1 MIPFLKK
8 FKNEHS
14 TNDVSDNEKNILIT
28 SLLIECAKGDYDFS
42 DQEISKIK
50 DLIKKKLKLDQSK
63 INLIFDKALETV
75 EENVELYSLTKDI
88 RDNFNKE
95 EILEIFEYMWT
106 VVLADGKIDDF
117 EAALMSKLVG
127 LFHLTGKEYQMLE
140 LLSLRKGTTLTKEMF
155 LNHLYGGMDE
165 PELKIIDVFICKL
178 RKKLMQASD
187 DENYIETVWGRGY
200 VLRDPTELLES
211 A

>member
-50 DLIKKKLKLDQSK
+50 ELIKKKLKLDQSK

-95 EILEIFEYMWT
+95 EILEIFEYMWA

-127 LFHLTGKEYQMLE
+127 LFHLTGKE
-140 LLSLRKGTTLTKEMF
+140 SA
-155 LNHLYGGMDE
+155 DA
-165 PELKIIDVFICKL
+165 
-178 RKKLMQASD
+178 KKKAMSHQ
-187 DENYIETVWGRGY
+187 
-200 VLRDPTELLES
+200 
-211 A
+211 

>member
-42 DQEISKIK
+42 NQEISKIK

-95 EILEIFEYMWT
+95 EILEIFEYMWA

-127 LFHLTGKEYQMLE
+127 LFHLTGKE
-140 LLSLRKGTTLTKEMF
+140 SA
-155 LNHLYGGMDE
+155 DA
-165 PELKIIDVFICKL
+165 
-178 RKKLMQASD
+178 KKKAMSHQ
-187 DENYIETVWGRGY
+187 
-200 VLRDPTELLES
+200 
-211 A
+211 

>member
-8 FKNEHS
+8 FKKEHS
-14 TNDVSDNEKNILIT
+14 TEDVSDNEKNILIT

-42 DQEISKIK
+42 NQEISKIK

-127 LFHLTGKEYQMLE
+127 LFHLTGKE
-140 LLSLRKGTTLTKEMF
+140 SA
-155 LNHLYGGMDE
+155 DA
-165 PELKIIDVFICKL
+165 
-178 RKKLMQASD
+178 KKKAMSHQ
-187 DENYIETVWGRGY
+187 
-200 VLRDPTELLES
+200 
-211 A
+211 

>member
-14 TNDVSDNEKNILIT
+14 TEDVSDNEKNILIT

-42 DQEISKIK
+42 NQEISKIK

-127 LFHLTGKEYQMLE
+127 LFHLTGKE
-140 LLSLRKGTTLTKEMF
+140 SA
-155 LNHLYGGMDE
+155 DA
-165 PELKIIDVFICKL
+165 
-178 RKKLMQASD
+178 KKKAMSHQ
-187 DENYIETVWGRGY
+187 
-200 VLRDPTELLES
+200 
-211 A
+211 

>member
-75 EENVELYSLTKDI
+75 EENV
-88 RDNFNKE
+88 
-95 EILEIFEYMWT
+95 
-106 VVLADGKIDDF
+106 
-117 EAALMSKLVG
+117 
-127 LFHLTGKEYQMLE
+127 
-140 LLSLRKGTTLTKEMF
+140 
-155 LNHLYGGMDE
+155 
-165 PELKIIDVFICKL
+165 
-178 RKKLMQASD
+178 
-187 DENYIETVWGRGY
+187 
-200 VLRDPTELLES
+200 
-211 A
+211 

>member
-1 MIPFLKK
+1 MLPFLKK

-14 TNDVSDNEKNILIT
+14 TEDVSDNEKNILIT
-28 SLLIECAKGDYDFS
+28 SLLIECAKGDYEFS

-127 LFHLTGKEYQMLE
+127 LFHLTGKE
-140 LLSLRKGTTLTKEMF
+140 SA
-155 LNHLYGGMDE
+155 DA
-165 PELKIIDVFICKL
+165 
-178 RKKLMQASD
+178 KKKAMSHQ
-187 DENYIETVWGRGY
+187 
-200 VLRDPTELLES
+200 
-211 A
+211 

>member
-8 FKNEHS
+8 FKKVDS
-14 TNDVSDNEKNILIT
+14 TEEVSDNEKNILVT

-50 DLIKKKLKLDQSK
+50 DLIKKKLNIEQPKV
-63 INLIFDKALETV
+63 NLIFDKALEMV

-88 RDNFNKE
+88 RDNFKKE

-117 EAALMSKLVG
+117 ESALMSKLVG
-127 LFHLTGKEYQMLE
+127 LFHLTGKESAE
-140 LLSLRKGTTLTKEMF
+140 A
-155 LNHLYGGMDE
+155 
-165 PELKIIDVFICKL
+165 
-178 RKKLMQASD
+178 KKKAMSHQ
-187 DENYIETVWGRGY
+187 
-200 VLRDPTELLES
+200 
-211 A
+211 

>member
-1 MIPFLKK
+1 MLPFLKK

-42 DQEISKIK
+42 NQEISKIK

-95 EILEIFEYMWT
+95 EILEIFEYMWA

-127 LFHLTGKEYQMLE
+127 LFHLTGKE
-140 LLSLRKGTTLTKEMF
+140 SA
-155 LNHLYGGMDE
+155 DA
-165 PELKIIDVFICKL
+165 
-178 RKKLMQASD
+178 KKKAMSHQ
-187 DENYIETVWGRGY
+187 
-200 VLRDPTELLES
+200 
-211 A
+211 

>member
-8 FKNEHS
+8 FKNEENIDDIS
-14 TNDVSDNEKNILIT
+14 ENEKNILIT
-28 SLLIECAKGDYDFS
+28 SLLIECAKGDYNFS

-50 DLIKKKLKLDQSK
+50 DLIKKKLNIDQPK
-63 INLIFDKALETV
+63 VNLIFDKALEMV
-75 EENVELYSLTKDI
+75 EGNVELYSLTKDI

-127 LFHLTGKEYQMLE
+127 LFHLTGKE
-140 LLSLRKGTTLTKEMF
+140 SA
-155 LNHLYGGMDE
+155 DA
-165 PELKIIDVFICKL
+165 
-178 RKKLMQASD
+178 KKKAMSHQ
-187 DENYIETVWGRGY
+187 
-200 VLRDPTELLES
+200 
-211 A
+211 

>member
-1 MIPFLKK
+1 MLPFLKK

-42 DQEISKIK
+42 NQEISKIK

-127 LFHLTGKEYQMLE
+127 LFHLTGKESADAKKKAM
-140 LLSLRKGTTLTKEMF
+140 S
-155 LNHLYGGMDE
+155 HL
-165 PELKIIDVFICKL
+165 
-178 RKKLMQASD
+178 
-187 DENYIETVWGRGY
+187 
-200 VLRDPTELLES
+200 
-211 A
+211 

>member
-1 MIPFLKK
+1 MLPFLKK
-8 FKNEHS
+8 FKKEHNTEDIS
-14 TNDVSDNEKNILIT
+14 GNEKNILIT

-127 LFHLTGKEYQMLE
+127 LFHLTGKE
-140 LLSLRKGTTLTKEMF
+140 SA
-155 LNHLYGGMDE
+155 DA
-165 PELKIIDVFICKL
+165 
-178 RKKLMQASD
+178 KKKAMSHQ
-187 DENYIETVWGRGY
+187 
-200 VLRDPTELLES
+200 
-211 A
+211 

>member
-1 MIPFLKK
+1 MLPFLKK
-8 FKNEHS
+8 FKKEHS
-14 TNDVSDNEKNILIT
+14 TEDGSDNEKNILIT

-42 DQEISKIK
+42 NQEISKIK

-127 LFHLTGKEYQMLE
+127 LFHLTGKE
-140 LLSLRKGTTLTKEMF
+140 SA
-155 LNHLYGGMDE
+155 DA
-165 PELKIIDVFICKL
+165 
-178 RKKLMQASD
+178 KKKAMSHQ
-187 DENYIETVWGRGY
+187 
-200 VLRDPTELLES
+200 
-211 A
+211 

>member
-1 MIPFLKK
+1 MLPFLKK

-95 EILEIFEYMWT
+95 EILEIFEYMWS

-127 LFHLTGKEYQMLE
+127 LFHLTGKE
-140 LLSLRKGTTLTKEMF
+140 SA
-155 LNHLYGGMDE
+155 DA
-165 PELKIIDVFICKL
+165 
-178 RKKLMQASD
+178 KKKAMSHQ
-187 DENYIETVWGRGY
+187 
-200 VLRDPTELLES
+200 
-211 A
+211 